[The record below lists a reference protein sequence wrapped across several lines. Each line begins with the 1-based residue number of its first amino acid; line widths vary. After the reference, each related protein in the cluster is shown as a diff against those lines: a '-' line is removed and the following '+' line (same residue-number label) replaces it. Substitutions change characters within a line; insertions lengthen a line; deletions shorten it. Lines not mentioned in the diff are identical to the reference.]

1 MHKHIKKWGQ
11 VFLKNR
17 AIQEKIGEY
26 INSLNFSNLLEV
38 GGGEGALTQYIK
50 CPNLVIIE
58 IDKKLA
64 SFLQEKFPISKV
76 IAEDFLELEISNI
89 FDSNEK
95 ALIVGNIPYYITS
108 PIIFKFL
115 LEATFQEAVFMVQK
129 EVFDSITSP
138 CTNKNYTSF
147 SAFLQ
152 TISTIKK
159 VLNVGRNNFFPIPKV
174 DSVVIHFKKK
184 DSEIFKSIK
193 QYSIFLKKSFFMP
206 RKTLINNW
214 KKFLNLEQ
222 IEELISE
229 NEIDIKVR
237 PDSISPEL
245 FEKIFLSKSGKKHL
259 HSIL

>member
-1 MHKHIKKWGQ
+1 MHRHIKKWGQ
-11 VFLKNR
+11 VFLKNKL
-17 AIQEKIGEY
+17 IQEKIGKY
-26 INSLNFSNLLEV
+26 INSLNFDNLLEV
-38 GGGEGALTQYIK
+38 GGGEGALTQYIQSN
-50 CPNLVIIE
+50 NLVIVE

-64 SFLQEKFPISKV
+64 YFLQEKFPTSRV
-76 IAEDFLELEISNI
+76 IVEDFLELKINNI
-89 FDSNEK
+89 FESNQK

-108 PIIFKFL
+108 PIISKFL
-115 LEATFQEAVFMVQK
+115 FEPIFKEAVFMVQK
-129 EVFDSITSP
+129 EVFESITSP
-138 CTNKNYTSF
+138 HSNKNYTSF

-184 DSEIFKSIK
+184 ESEIFNSIK
-193 QYSIFLKKSFFMP
+193 QYSLFLKKSFFMP
-206 RKTLINNW
+206 RKTLVNNW

-222 IEELISE
+222 IEELVSE

-237 PDSISPEL
+237 PDWISPQL